1 MQFDYRLDEM
11 MSSMTYR
18 WKTMSELYHF
28 HHLRHDYLLRSIH
41 QKKWSKH
48 FLDLSEQG
56 EAHKYFHKQEAEQ
69 QIYNFH
75 RLPIQKKTDVMI
87 IILQTTKTVRTESFS
102 YYYKKIK
109 ENTISIIIR
118 KKSCKWNTISL
129 YWQLYFIS
137 IIPT

>member
-18 WKTMSELYHF
+18 WKMMS
-28 HHLRHDYLLRSIH
+28 
-41 QKKWSKH
+41 
-48 FLDLSEQG
+48 DLSGQDEV
-56 EAHKYFHKQEAEQ
+56 HKYYHKQESEQ

-87 IILQTTKTVRTESFS
+87 IILQITKTVRTESFS

-109 ENTISIIIR
+109 ENTISIIIH
-118 KKSCKWNTISL
+118 KKSCK
-129 YWQLYFIS
+129 
-137 IIPT
+137 